1 MAANQNRISRMD
13 YLGRFLD
20 GVDFLLQGKK
30 GSISEDRWLIR
41 HYDPHFYDIIA
52 KYLDHQDYRVRAE
65 AILLLSEL
73 RERSALEKIKVLR
86 RTDKEAVALACLSYL
101 NRMEE
106 ADDLIPQ
113 LMEVLRNGIGDEFR
127 KAAMKIR
134 SSGRSEDIPALREIY
149 GGLGDWRA
157 PLIHEAISSIVDRTP
172 ELEKKKDLLTSKP
185 VFPNEDAYSRFLDKA
200 IDYIDVRYKE
210 KIAVRR
216 VITTSTF
223 KNIIKALG
231 EMRVRL
237 YNEEENLQY
246 YHPTDIERHRHLITL
261 LEWAYSDLGSKELSD
276 IEKTKTVSR
285 CPECNT
291 EMRFYN
297 DKWMCMDC
305 GYRGK

>member
-1 MAANQNRISRMD
+1 MD

-20 GVDFLLQGKK
+20 GVDFLLSGKK
-30 GSISEDRWLIR
+30 GSISDDRWLVR

-52 KYLDHQDYRVRAE
+52 KYLDHQDHRVRAE
-65 AILLLSEL
+65 AILLLTEL
-73 RERSALEKIKVLR
+73 RERSALDKIKVLR
-86 RTDKEAVALACLSYL
+86 RTDKESVALACLSYL

-113 LMEVLRNGIGDEFR
+113 IMEILKNGQGDEFR
-127 KAAMKIR
+127 KAAMKMR
-134 SSGRSEDIPALREIY
+134 SAGRSEDVPALREIY

-157 PLIHEAISSIVDRTP
+157 PLIHEVISSIVDRNP

-185 VFPNEDAYSRFLDKA
+185 VFPNEDAYSHFLDKA
-200 IDYIDVRYKE
+200 IDYIDVRYRE

-231 EMRVRL
+231 DMRIRL
-237 YNEEENLQY
+237 YNEEDNLQY
-246 YHPTDIERHRHLITL
+246 YHPTDIERHRQLITL
-261 LEWAYSDLGSKELSD
+261 LEWVYSDLGNKELSD
-276 IEKTKTVSR
+276 IEKTKTVNR